1 MLSLKEKLVLIQG
14 IKEALPTLEK
24 KPRDHVEKILEG
36 RQLTEL
42 RELELKE
49 VYDVCL
55 NPEKYYPKVDKW
67 PETSLRGKIEEKMSK
82 RKPPRRTVKAEWD
95 LITKPPSLKEVN
107 VKRTRIINSK

>member
-55 NPEKYYPKVDKW
+55 NPEKYYPAVESVSPIFSSLNRKIKSKQSKGKPSTKEAWKTVTATSDFEGMKVK
-67 PETSLRGKIEEKMSK
+67 KI
-82 RKPPRRTVKAEWD
+82 
-95 LITKPPSLKEVN
+95 LIKGRP
-107 VKRTRIINSK
+107 